1 MDHLHFTTIEH
12 KKGQHLSFE
21 HRVLIQTRLKDGLS
35 PNKIVQ
41 EIGCAPNTVLN
52 EVKRGTVALYNENIL
67 RYKATIGQEAYER
80 NRLPCCRHYD
90 FL

>member
-67 RYKATIGQEAYER
+67 RYKATIGQEAYSSEYWKSFPR
-80 NRLPCCRHYD
+80 TNTE
-90 FL
+90 

>member
-35 PNKIVQ
+35 PNKIAQ
-41 EIGCAPNTVLN
+41 EIVCAPEPITS
-52 EVKRGTVALYNENIL
+52 
-67 RYKATIGQEAYER
+67 ATSSLA
-80 NRLPCCRHYD
+80 PTS
-90 FL
+90 